1 MFFEK
6 AECLVSTYKNS
17 SLSFK
22 LPNKDNN
29 AHIREFIS
37 YLNQLLNFLKKKK
50 NQLLNNTYL
59 KKLLNNN
66 NNNNLL
72 LT

>member
-6 AECLVSTYKNS
+6 IECLVSTYKNG

-22 LPNKDNN
+22 LPKIDNN
-29 AHIREFIS
+29 ARIREFIS
-37 YLNQLLNFLKKKK
+37 YLNQLLNFLKKK